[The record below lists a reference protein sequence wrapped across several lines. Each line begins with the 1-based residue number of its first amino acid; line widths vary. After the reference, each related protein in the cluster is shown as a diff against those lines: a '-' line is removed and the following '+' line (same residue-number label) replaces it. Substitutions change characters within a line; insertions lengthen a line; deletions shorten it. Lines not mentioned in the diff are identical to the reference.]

1 MTTVPS
7 GGGTT
12 PGRGITLPGLILW
25 LAVPAGLV
33 LSLVAHF
40 KICSSCSEAAA
51 YRLFGLDFGWV
62 GIAYFTLLTLV
73 LALRRRVEA
82 CAWLT
87 APLLFAAA
95 GAEARF
101 IWLQKY
107 EIGQWC
113 PICLSLAAAVF
124 AACAAMGWE
133 HLRNNTAKGATMK
146 SRLVY
151 LVLMSL
157 CFTLGLGAAI
167 AGVRKEADAAEL
179 DLFLGR
185 SSSPTTVYF
194 VSDWFCPACRRAEP
208 AIEKIYPQLVRSV
221 RIGFVDF
228 PIHRETLN
236 FTPYNIQFLAFEK
249 GKYLALRGALSQ
261 LSLRSK
267 APSEAEV
274 QAAIA
279 PLGVKLR
286 PLNYSDTLYG
296 MQANLTVYR
305 GYNVNSTPTVV
316 VTNAKTRK
324 SKLLVGEAQ
333 INLAAVRGAIVEVEK
348 R

>member
-7 GGGTT
+7 GRGTG
-12 PGRGITLPGLILW
+12 PGRGFPLSGLIVW
-25 LAVPAGLV
+25 LAVPAGLA

-40 KICSSCSEAAA
+40 KICTSCSETAA
-51 YRLFGLDFGWV
+51 YRLFGLDFAWF
-62 GIAYFTLLTLV
+62 GIAYFALLALV
-73 LALRRRVEA
+73 LALRRRVEL
-82 CAWLT
+82 CGRLT
-87 APLLFAAA
+87 APLLFSAA
-95 GAEARF
+95 GAEAHF

-113 PICLSLAAAVF
+113 PICLSLAGVVF
-124 AACAAMGWE
+124 AASAALGWE
-133 HLRNNTAKGATMK
+133 HLRNHTAQGATMK
-146 SRLVY
+146 SRLAY
-151 LVLMSL
+151 LVLLSL
-157 CFTLGLGAAI
+157 FLTLGLGAAI
-167 AGVRKEADAAEL
+167 TGVRREADAAEL

-194 VSDWFCPACRRAEP
+194 VSDWFCPACRKAEP
-208 AIEKIYPQLVRSV
+208 VIEKMYPQLARTV

-249 GKYLALRGALSQ
+249 GKYLALRGALSE
-261 LSLRSK
+261 LSHKTKS
-267 APSEAEV
+267 PGEAEV

-286 PLNYSDTLYG
+286 PMNYSDTLYG
-296 MQANLTVYR
+296 MQANLMVYR
-305 GYNVNSTPTVV
+305 GYNVTSTPSVV
-316 VTNAKTRK
+316 VVNSRTRK
-324 SKLLVGEAQ
+324 SRLLVGDTQ
-333 INLAAVRGAIVEVEK
+333 ISLAAVRGAIAEVEK